1 MSRAIA
7 LSLSALLIGGAA
19 FADSPPQSH
28 QITIT
33 DLPTH
38 IMVDNYSAPIPAI
51 NAAFGLFPEIS
62 VEAVQDGR
70 AKAKPCFGTVDQDR
84 RLLGTVVA
92 QAVGAAGYSV
102 VASSPLKIAFRI
114 EALDCGTDTKTKRHA
129 SWRLSGSLSLGAKGE
144 PLRSVTI
151 DSGRTVESD
160 FIAGTADNFRDID
173 TPQGVAAASLR
184 DRLRDL
190 LRSKQFQPE

>member
-38 IMVDNYSAPIPAI
+38 IMVGNYSAPIPAG
-51 NAAFGLFPEIS
+51 NLAFGLFPEIS
-62 VEAVQDGR
+62 VGAAQDGR
-70 AKAKPCFGTVDQDR
+70 TKAKPCFGTTDQDR
-84 RLLGTVVA
+84 RLVDTVVA
-92 QAVGAAGYSV
+92 QALGAAGYSV
-102 VASSPLKIAFRI
+102 TASAPLKIKFTI
-114 EALDCGTDTKTKRHA
+114 EALECATDTKTKRHA
-129 SWRLSGSLSLGAKGE
+129 SWRLSGSLSLGAKSE

-160 FIAGTADNFRDID
+160 FIAGTADDFRDID

-190 LRSKQFQPE
+190 LRSKQFQAE